1 MMHSI
6 TRSKLERRGGKKER
20 VVHPTR
26 GLYVL
31 LEMVVLAIAIQ
42 VVLECLSHRSLI
54 RGLMTIITNPLMF
67 ISGSFIIGCF
77 LSLSLL
83 FPKRY
88 LGYIIF
94 SVLWLW
100 LGFTN
105 FILLSH
111 RTTPLTA
118 TDFKMLSSVFT
129 VINRYLNPIQ
139 MILVAVLAVCIVI
152 GIIAFSRKLPP
163 YTQYRIKV
171 VVTSIVLAY
180 LLTYGSLSVSFVT
193 NAVSTNFGNIANAF
207 LDYGFAYSFSVSVVD
222 KGIKRPKDYSG
233 EKINNLLEALMSEES
248 TSNVSTV
255 HASDAVFVPAPPLLP
270 SESQNIDYLDIGFTN
285 SIIAKSDE
293 VIISGGTDLSEE
305 IIRPNIVF
313 VQLESYFDVKRLK
326 AFEYNTDPIPNM
338 TMLMENYT
346 SGYVT
351 VPSIGAG
358 TANTEFEI
366 VSGMSLDYFGA
377 GEYPYKSI
385 LRERT
390 VESVAYTLGELGY
403 HNHAIHNNMGT
414 FYARAYVYPRFGFDS
429 FSSIE
434 YMNDIEYT
442 PPLGWAKDAILVEE
456 VTKAINYTEEEDFVF
471 AVSVQPHGKYPEE
484 EILENPVIVPHI
496 VDYIPDM
503 NNQDLEDYQSEDTL
517 SQKVSKAEEERLTLE
532 VSPTIDSS
540 PTPPELG
547 ITEGLVMTEESSMD
561 VFEIPFILENGE
573 GRESSVIN
581 EVTDVG
587 INIVENAEIEE
598 GIRMEIEEDFSLL
611 DRATYNKYLY
621 FINQVYETDQFIG
634 DLVEAVEA
642 IDEPTVIVFYGDH
655 FPTLDITDDDLRDGS
670 PFQMEYVIW
679 DNIGL
684 EKEDEDLM
692 AYQLSAKVLDMIDYS
707 NGILNRFHQTR
718 KLESDYEAQ
727 LELLQYDMLYG
738 DMNIY
743 GGDNPHKRIKMT
755 FGVEPIEIINVK
767 QQGETILI
775 EGNNFT
781 LWSEVF
787 IGKEQQETLFLDS
800 NTLIVPLKKILRM
813 V

>member
-233 EKINNLLEALMSEES
+233 EKN
-248 TSNVSTV
+248 
-255 HASDAVFVPAPPLLP
+255 
-270 SESQNIDYLDIGFTN
+270 
-285 SIIAKSDE
+285 
-293 VIISGGTDLSEE
+293 
-305 IIRPNIVF
+305 
-313 VQLESYFDVKRLK
+313 
-326 AFEYNTDPIPNM
+326 
-338 TMLMENYT
+338 
-346 SGYVT
+346 
-351 VPSIGAG
+351 
-358 TANTEFEI
+358 
-366 VSGMSLDYFGA
+366 
-377 GEYPYKSI
+377 
-385 LRERT
+385 
-390 VESVAYTLGELGY
+390 
-403 HNHAIHNNMGT
+403 
-414 FYARAYVYPRFGFDS
+414 
-429 FSSIE
+429 
-434 YMNDIEYT
+434 
-442 PPLGWAKDAILVEE
+442 
-456 VTKAINYTEEEDFVF
+456 
-471 AVSVQPHGKYPEE
+471 
-484 EILENPVIVPHI
+484 
-496 VDYIPDM
+496 
-503 NNQDLEDYQSEDTL
+503 
-517 SQKVSKAEEERLTLE
+517 
-532 VSPTIDSS
+532 
-540 PTPPELG
+540 
-547 ITEGLVMTEESSMD
+547 
-561 VFEIPFILENGE
+561 
-573 GRESSVIN
+573 
-581 EVTDVG
+581 
-587 INIVENAEIEE
+587 
-598 GIRMEIEEDFSLL
+598 
-611 DRATYNKYLY
+611 
-621 FINQVYETDQFIG
+621 
-634 DLVEAVEA
+634 
-642 IDEPTVIVFYGDH
+642 
-655 FPTLDITDDDLRDGS
+655 
-670 PFQMEYVIW
+670 
-679 DNIGL
+679 
-684 EKEDEDLM
+684 
-692 AYQLSAKVLDMIDYS
+692 
-707 NGILNRFHQTR
+707 
-718 KLESDYEAQ
+718 
-727 LELLQYDMLYG
+727 
-738 DMNIY
+738 
-743 GGDNPHKRIKMT
+743 
-755 FGVEPIEIINVK
+755 
-767 QQGETILI
+767 
-775 EGNNFT
+775 
-781 LWSEVF
+781 
-787 IGKEQQETLFLDS
+787 
-800 NTLIVPLKKILRM
+800 
-813 V
+813 